1 VLDTVGRETYVR
13 SFKVLKRGGRLVS
26 MLEPPQLDLMKEFGV
41 EALSQFTQ
49 VTTERLTRV
58 AELVDDGALKVHVD
72 KTFPLEQAS
81 AALQYLENQSPKGK
95 VVLKLV

>member
-1 VLDTVGRETYVR
+1 
-13 SFKVLKRGGRLVS
+13 
-26 MLEPPQLDLMKEFGV
+26 
-41 EALSQFTQ
+41 
-49 VTTERLTRV
+49 VTTEGLTKV

-81 AALQYLENQSPKGK
+81 AALQHLENQSPKGK